1 MALPTENP
9 HSRRKPGS
17 IYSATEPLTSGS
29 RLSPEMRIFFGIMFQ
44 NVPHS
49 RNDSATS
56 SSGPCCDQLH
66 EVIHHIAAFDEF
78 QPRLGDMPLGLPV
91 EARAV
96 GPRDP
101 RLPNRGHNPPD
112 SPVRT
117 DIFQQPNKAARLDD
131 PTQLP

>member
-1 MALPTENP
+1 MALPPEDP

-44 NVPHS
+44 TVPHS
-49 RNDSATS
+49 RNDSAIS
-56 SSGPCCDQLH
+56 SSGPCGDQLD
-66 EVIHHIAAFDEF
+66 EVIHYIAAFDEF
-78 QPRLGDMPLGLPV
+78 QPRFGDMPLGLPV

-101 RLPNRGHNPPD
+101 WLP
-112 SPVRT
+112 
-117 DIFQQPNKAARLDD
+117 D
-131 PTQLP
+131 PG